1 MAVAKELRVFNCAS
15 KTFVINKIFGFQN
28 FELNLCLEGVNLAR
42 SKKTFQSHEIPMFRL
57 F

>member
-1 MAVAKELRVFNCAS
+1 MAVAKELTVFNCAS
-15 KTFVINKIFGFQN
+15 KTFVINKIFGFQK